1 MDLLKNDIRPSQIIT
16 RASLENA
23 ITSVAASGG
32 STNAVLHLLAIARD
46 AGVPLTIEDF
56 DKISAKTPLLADL
69 TPGGR
74 FNAPDMYNA
83 CLLYTS
89 LDQNR
94 ALWDQLLIHRG
105 LSALAR
111 AEELSRA
118 LGTTG
123 TYTLQAAIAACHARA
138 VTADATDWPRI
149 AALYSALAQVAPSPI
164 VELNR
169 AVAVGMAEGPA
180 AGLAVIDAIANEPA
194 LKRCV

>member
-1 MDLLKNDIRPSQIIT
+1 M
-16 RASLENA
+16 
-23 ITSVAASGG
+23 
-32 STNAVLHLLAIARD
+32 
-46 AGVPLTIEDF
+46 
-56 DKISAKTPLLADL
+56 
-69 TPGGR
+69 
-74 FNAPDMYNA
+74 
-83 CLLYTS
+83 

-123 TYTLQAAIAACHARA
+123 TYTLQAAIPLPRSRRHRRREP
-138 VTADATDWPRI
+138 DWPRI

-180 AGLAVIDAIANEPA
+180 PGSPSSMRSQRASTEELPPA
-194 LKRCV
+194 PQRRADLLRKLGRYDESPRRLSPRRFPEQNSVNAPCCSPARLLLSAPTNRVG